1 MKETEKGRR
10 GQRVKA
16 FYMFKTKELEFL
28 QILLKYARRHE
39 NKQPQPLLVLTRWPL
54 LLTTLLYHSITHQN

>member
-39 NKQPQPLLVLTRWPL
+39 SKQPHPLLVLTR
-54 LLTTLLYHSITHQN
+54 